1 MSIHNPANVESPRI
15 CWYLLKR
22 YTGVFDISYLDY
34 QSLRVS
40 QGHLIIT
47 KYDQIELLTIHSY
60 ADNIIERKEER
71 SMNGLKLVGF
81 KEQHLHSLQDYISA
95 LNMILLV
102 NNKTNHL
109 TGYVASIVADWP
121 GQIFIRKALHMRTLP
136 NLQNSFPRELEAF
149 LPILGPLHLSLNSRE
164 QVLII
169 YHSFFEKL
177 FHFVF
182 GERKKLAKK
191 PRPWR
196 INLIL
201 ELAQN
206 GWIKIKSKIIEK
218 FGQTC
223 KDIEYRIMINLLDN
237 LIPSTLDIY
246 ATLFRSGQFDA
257 YVETVFR
264 IWTFALCWKRKN
276 YNKAPLV
283 FLSDVFYW
291 MDTNY
296 PFLDILQKHLASF
309 NEYYV
314 ENTHSQI

>member
-1 MSIHNPANVESPRI
+1 
-15 CWYLLKR
+15 
-22 YTGVFDISYLDY
+22 
-34 QSLRVS
+34 
-40 QGHLIIT
+40 
-47 KYDQIELLTIHSY
+47 HSY

-81 KEQHLHSLQDYISA
+81 KEQHLHSLQDYIST

-109 TGYVASIVADWP
+109 TGYVAPIVADWP
-121 GQIFIRKALHMRTLP
+121 EQIFIRKALHMRTLP
-136 NLQNSFPRELEAF
+136 NLQNSFPHELEAF

-223 KDIEYRIMINLLDN
+223 KDIEYRMMIDLLDN

-264 IWTFALCWKRKN
+264 IWTFALRWKRKN
-276 YNKAPLV
+276 YNKAPCIFVRCVL
-283 FLSDVFYW
+283 
-291 MDTNY
+291 
-296 PFLDILQKHLASF
+296 LDG
-309 NEYYV
+309 Y
-314 ENTHSQI
+314 